1 MPLSAAKNQHNIAIL
16 LIETAA
22 KIKDYHGNLCLRAE
36 LNQQN
41 SNAVLFGMHVALL
54 CCWLNVSID
63 SKENNTALL
72 LCWLSLLRRLKIIM
86 GIFACAPSLIS
97 KRAMLCCLVCMLHC
111 YIVD

>member
-54 CCWLNVSID
+54 CC
-63 SKENNTALL
+63 
-72 LCWLSLLRRLKIIM
+72 
-86 GIFACAPSLIS
+86 
-97 KRAMLCCLVCMLHC
+97 
-111 YIVD
+111 